1 MGLPLSWWR
10 SPFPFPQPITAPSLF
25 QYSLDNG
32 NFWKIR
38 SSSAV
43 PLALCIGHNSGDRP
57 QRTFSLCL
65 PSSSHHSYL
74 RASSVPQSEQISLLL
89 PPRPLSPFPSVVS
102 PFHCLHPVQPHLL
115 PHLSDSVSPCLCSCS
130 CPVLLLC
137 RDLQRQAQALCLGIT
152 GESTL
157 SLLSTTGSD
166 SGHSVL
172 TSQPDSSPLPT

>member
-38 SSSAV
+38 SSSAA

-115 PHLSDSVSPCLCSCS
+115 PHLSDCLSL
-130 CPVLLLC
+130 PLFLLLSC
-137 RDLQRQAQALCLGIT
+137 LALVQRPSEAGPGPLFG
-152 GESTL
+152 
-157 SLLSTTGSD
+157 D
-166 SGHSVL
+166 YRRKHSFFFF
-172 TSQPDSSPLPT
+172 